1 MRESDF
7 CWVFSD
13 IESPSALGVR
23 RDERESML
31 EQLCKHAISVWLKC
45 RYDRWSNDENLLSIG
60 LGKLILQSQGIT
72 PF

>member
-13 IESPSALGVR
+13 IGTPSALGVR
-23 RDERESML
+23 RDERESVL

-60 LGKLILQSQGIT
+60 FGKLILQSQGIA

>member
-13 IESPSALGVR
+13 IESPSPLGVR

>member
-23 RDERESML
+23 RDERESVL

>member
-1 MRESDF
+1 MRESDLG
-7 CWVFSD
+7 WVFSD

-31 EQLCKHAISVWLKC
+31 EQLCKHVISVWLKC